1 MTTSTRQPSEAPS
14 KKTPTI
20 AEKQTRVRAVN
31 FWRSAS
37 LSIVASG
44 AGARGDDFRADLG
57 TSEQLIHS
65 LLLCRSVSPDF
76 NPTTGKW
83 DIGEGKCVDGDTDR
97 YGKPQLSHVAY
108 NSKLPVVCVAWPGSD
123 GVVRPWITDG
133 RQKGRNSA
141 DGFKNRGAIE
151 TINHR
156 LSQLVQL
163 AKELDNPE
171 DPRGADELQILTR
184 NEAKKRAALCA
195 AYRLAKE
202 AHNKSPAD
210 DALRADLDRARA
222 DLEKGKAEGWDWAT
236 SASIA
241 EYVGGRLGDERA
253 AVMIPGLIV
262 WRSAKDGGPYA
273 IEYVCWTVFEPE
285 DRDPAKIES
294 LIASLALKHA
304 QVPDPPSVEAR
315 RLAELVRDREQGGQG
330 LPVSAVANMLGIDRK
345 SVQNKVALLDL
356 EPEVLEAMD
365 AYARGEPGLSA
376 NQVRDG
382 GFFLPGVGSGETR
395 TPTPREKQLALIEAL
410 RGKRGVKDA
419 ATVGSSGTGAGNS
432 TKDRSSDGAASDGDG
447 PRKEIS
453 GGTKPDERHSADE
466 KRAPVGPDSP
476 TTAGIAKP
484 VVLGA
489 DIYKAIAER
498 ISSELD
504 AFTPTANGTL
514 SGGKQRD
521 LYSELMEHQLSA
533 AVGLFEMLSGND
545 GALRQDSVRAPAVN
559 AFRQICRDSFE
570 EVLRSRG
577 LVLRVGGVFAS
588 GAPVLSEKD
597 RAPSEMIVT
606 PRAGDAVGQE
616 KGSQAADGTVT
627 KQMGLPLAEIP
638 SDPHFVKVP
647 AQVEQPA
654 EPAGS
659 APAESVSEQK
669 PEPKT
674 ADPAAP
680 APTDASP
687 KKTSK
692 PKAPEKAKPSKA
704 AASSDKASGKGAKAK
719 EGKSG
724 GAKPVDKNVKSSRKS
739 ETKSESIET
748 GRTDSSKPNVPNKP
762 SDKASGKSIDKG
774 DGKTT
779 SKSAAK
785 PSPTKSKKA

>member
-1 MTTSTRQPSEAPS
+1 MTTSARQLSEPPS

-83 DIGEGKCVDGDTDR
+83 DLGEGKCVDGDSDR

-123 GVVRPWITDG
+123 GIVRPWITDG

-156 LSQLVQL
+156 LNMLVML
-163 AKELDNPE
+163 AKELDNVE
-171 DPRGADELQILTR
+171 DPRSADELQILTR

-195 AYRLAKE
+195 AYRLAKDAYE
-202 AHNKSPAD
+202 NAHGNGSDPKVVE
-210 DALRADLDRARA
+210 LRVDLERTRLDLD
-222 DLEKGKAEGWDWAT
+222 KGKAEGWDWAT

-356 EPEVLEAMD
+356 EPEVLDAMD

-395 TPTPREKQLALIEAL
+395 TPTPGEKQLALIEAL

-419 ATVGSSGTGAGNS
+419 AMVGAGGAGSGTAGTGS
-432 TKDRSSDGAASDGDG
+432 KERSSNGDG
-447 PRKEIS
+447 QRKEII
-453 GGTKPDERHSADE
+453 GGTEDARHSADE
-466 KRAPVGPDSP
+466 KRASIGPDSP
-476 TTAGIAKP
+476 TTAGIAKS
-484 VVLGA
+484 VALNA
-489 DIYKAIAER
+489 DLFKALADR
-498 ISSELD
+498 ISSEID
-504 AFTPTANGTL
+504 TFTPKADGML
-514 SGGKQRD
+514 PSGKPAD
-521 LYSELMEHQLSA
+521 LFSELVEHQLGA
-533 AVGLFEMLSGND
+533 AIDVLVLLGGS
-545 GALRQDSVRAPAVN
+545 SVSLLGHDATPAVI

-570 EVLRSRG
+570 EVLRARG
-577 LVLRVGGVFAS
+577 LVLKAGGAFAS
-588 GAPVLSEKD
+588 GAPVLPVKD
-597 RAPSEMIVT
+597 RAPAEMIVT
-606 PRAGDAVGQE
+606 PRVGDEAKVGQE
-616 KGSQAADGTVT
+616 KVEPVGVVNAASAPV
-627 KQMGLPLAEIP
+627 E
-638 SDPHFVKVP
+638 VP
-647 AQVEQPA
+647 ANAAPQTELSKLIDGKA
-654 EPAGS
+654 LAIESSAKATEPAPS
-659 APAESVSEQK
+659 KPAAAK
-669 PEPKT
+669 PTVAKSTSKT
-674 ADPAAP
+674 PAGEAIEGKNKKGQDKASTSKAP
-680 APTDASP
+680 APAKAEP
-687 KKTSK
+687 KKDAKKTDGKVK
-692 PKAPEKAKPSKA
+692 PSPEAKPSSKKPTTKGKPE
-704 AASSDKASGKGAKAK
+704 AS
-719 EGKSG
+719 
-724 GAKPVDKNVKSSRKS
+724 
-739 ETKSESIET
+739 
-748 GRTDSSKPNVPNKP
+748 
-762 SDKASGKSIDKG
+762 
-774 DGKTT
+774 
-779 SKSAAK
+779 
-785 PSPTKSKKA
+785 SKKA